1 MGHYTML
8 SEYGNCT
15 HLLKFK
21 KQAENRLFVQTKS
34 GRILDVL
41 WVFLIKQHYQIHLRL
56 LDEKIIKNL
65 VQRTSLAIYHL
76 ISNEHLGNNI
86 IVN

>member
-1 MGHYTML
+1 ML
-8 SEYGNCT
+8 SKYGNCT

-41 WVFLIKQHYQIHLRL
+41 WTILSIHLRL
-56 LDEKIIKNL
+56 LDEMIIKNL
-65 VQRTSLAIYHL
+65 VQRTSLAIYIYHL